1 MSDGLLG
8 RVKNVK
14 TYKPNIYVYKCIYEP
29 LNGKLS
35 GTSITL
41 ADDLNYLWRLYIDTV
56 LGLSNSNYTVYTIV
70 HLSRVTAPSNT
81 PAMDRSHIIS
91 YTYLIFQDGVFIPC
105 FASGGGKPASGLNNM
120 GYIPTMEN
128 MWLINFFPS
137 TQTSSSTATTTTQYC
152 TYPMPLRILGNSQ
165 LIGELATSVNLT
177 SPVPLVELYGAY
189 GIRPSAQFVNDPSWY
204 IGYRFTFEE
213 LGIASYDFGI
223 QFVMENL
230 MSFPSSDNY
239 TPPGTGATPSTG
251 SLGPASKTF
260 YQNVKSGTKVIPDN
274 DAAET
279 IVLVNEI
286 MADPTGINLKHMMK
300 QSPLLFIKYGEYILL
315 IYRYALTHSLESV
328 NNR

>member
-29 LNGKLS
+29 LNGRLA
-35 GTSITL
+35 GTSTNL

-70 HLSRVTAPSNT
+70 HISHATAPSNT
-81 PAMDRSHIIS
+81 PPMDRSHVVS
-91 YTYLIFQDGVFIPC
+91 YTYLIFQDGAFIPC
-105 FASGGGKPASGLNNM
+105 FASGGGKPASGLNNLKY
-120 GYIPTMEN
+120 GPTLEN
-128 MWLINFFPS
+128 MWIINFFPS
-137 TQTSSSTATTTTQYC
+137 TQTASSSVTSTTQYC
-152 TYPMPLRILGNSQ
+152 TYPMPLRLLGNSQ
-165 LIGELATSVNLT
+165 IIGELATSVNLT

-189 GIRPSAQFVNDPSWY
+189 GIRPSAEFVNDPSWY
-204 IGYRFTFEE
+204 LGYRYTFDE
-213 LGIASYDFGI
+213 LGISSYDFGI
-223 QFVMENL
+223 QFVMENI
-230 MSFPSSDNY
+230 MVFPASDNY
-239 TPPGTGATPSTG
+239 TPPGTGVTSSTAT
-251 SLGPASKTF
+251 LDPASKTF
-260 YQNVKSGTKVIPDN
+260 YQNVKSGTKVIAEN

-286 MADPTGINLKHMMK
+286 MADPASVNLKHLMK

-315 IYRYALTHSLESV
+315 IYRYALTRSLESV